1 MHTRPLC
8 SFNLLRP
15 SRVKDSPNQK
25 KKNTEIMFRKPS
37 RSSAPSGLEDLLK
50 APGSSKAVTRD
61 DVSLSRGSE
70 TLENRGTLRGGEGSN
85 SVQKETLGN
94 YRCFAGTWLGGYMT
108 PYAESSAA
116 RLTTYGYSRTSTELR
131 SR

>member
-70 TLENRGTLRGGEGSN
+70 TLENRGTLRGEKEAIASRRKHWATIAALLAPGS
-85 SVQKETLGN
+85 EAT
-94 YRCFAGTWLGGYMT
+94 
-108 PYAESSAA
+108 
-116 RLTTYGYSRTSTELR
+116 
-131 SR
+131 